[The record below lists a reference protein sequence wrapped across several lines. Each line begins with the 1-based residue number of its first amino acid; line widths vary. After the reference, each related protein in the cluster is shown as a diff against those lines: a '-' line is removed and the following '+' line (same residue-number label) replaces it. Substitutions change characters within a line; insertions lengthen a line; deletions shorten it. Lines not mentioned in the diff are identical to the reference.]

1 MFLLLR
7 RQGSARG
14 LIGLPNGV
22 WYQNDGSD
30 MTPVNF
36 LRELLQFCENRNSC
50 GLAGLTRPTG
60 SGWDCEMAY
69 EIERKFLVEGRNWGQ
84 GSGSRR
90 IRQGYLSADP
100 ERSVR
105 VRLVGDDACLTV
117 KGATTGWT
125 RVEFEYPI
133 PTQDAL
139 HLLDELCIRPV
150 IDKTRHEIRYGAHR
164 WEIDEFH
171 GANEGLVIAEIEL
184 AAEGEHFERPPWL
197 GAEVSDDPR
206 YYNVNLARQPFNR
219 W

>member
-1 MFLLLR
+1 M
-7 RQGSARG
+7 G
-14 LIGLPNGV
+14 
-22 WYQNDGSD
+22 
-30 MTPVNF
+30 T
-36 LRELLQFCENRNSC
+36 
-50 GLAGLTRPTG
+50 
-60 SGWDCEMAY
+60 
-69 EIERKFLVEGRNWGQ
+69 EIERKFLVEGDRWRPGP
-84 GSGSRR
+84 GGLR

-105 VRLVGDDACLTV
+105 IRLAGDEAWLTV
-117 KGATTGWT
+117 KGASTGYQ

-139 HLLDELCIRPV
+139 QLLDELCLRPV
-150 IDKTRHEIRYGAHR
+150 IDKTRHEVRYGAHR

-184 AAEGEHFERPPWL
+184 TTEDEHFERPPWL

>member
-1 MFLLLR
+1 M
-7 RQGSARG
+7 G
-14 LIGLPNGV
+14 
-22 WYQNDGSD
+22 
-30 MTPVNF
+30 T
-36 LRELLQFCENRNSC
+36 
-50 GLAGLTRPTG
+50 
-60 SGWDCEMAY
+60 
-69 EIERKFLVEGRNWGQ
+69 EIERKFLVEADDWRQ
-84 GSGSRR
+84 GSRGRR
-90 IRQGYLSADP
+90 VRQGYLSADP
-100 ERSVR
+100 GRSVR
-105 VRLVGDDACLTV
+105 IRMVGDSAWLTI
-117 KGATTGWT
+117 KGGTTGYS

-150 IDKTRHEIRYGAHR
+150 IDKTRHEVNYGGHR

-184 AAEGEHFERPPWL
+184 AAEDEHFERPPWL

>member
-1 MFLLLR
+1 M
-7 RQGSARG
+7 S
-14 LIGLPNGV
+14 
-22 WYQNDGSD
+22 
-30 MTPVNF
+30 M
-36 LRELLQFCENRNSC
+36 
-50 GLAGLTRPTG
+50 
-60 SGWDCEMAY
+60 
-69 EIERKFLVEGRNWGQ
+69 EIERKFLVSGHGWKTGLGGRHY
-84 GSGSRR
+84 
-90 IRQGYLSADP
+90 RQGYLSADP
-100 ERSVR
+100 ARSVR
-105 VRLVGDDACLTV
+105 IRMVGDSAWLTI
-117 KGATTGWT
+117 KGGTTGYS

-184 AAEGEHFERPPWL
+184 AAEDEQFERPPWL

-206 YYNVNLARQPFNR
+206 YYNANLARHPFSR

>member
-1 MFLLLR
+1 M
-7 RQGSARG
+7 G
-14 LIGLPNGV
+14 
-22 WYQNDGSD
+22 
-30 MTPVNF
+30 T
-36 LRELLQFCENRNSC
+36 
-50 GLAGLTRPTG
+50 
-60 SGWDCEMAY
+60 
-69 EIERKFLVEGRNWGQ
+69 EIERKFLVEGHDWRQ
-84 GSGSRR
+84 GSRARR
-90 IRQGYLSADP
+90 LRQGYLSPDP

-105 VRLVGDDACLTV
+105 VRLVGDDAWLTI
-117 KGATTGWT
+117 KGASAGCA

-150 IDKTRHEIRYGAHR
+150 IDKTRHDVRYGAHR

-184 AAEGEHFERPPWL
+184 AAEDEHFERPPWL

-206 YYNVNLARQPFNR
+206 YYNVNLARHPFSN